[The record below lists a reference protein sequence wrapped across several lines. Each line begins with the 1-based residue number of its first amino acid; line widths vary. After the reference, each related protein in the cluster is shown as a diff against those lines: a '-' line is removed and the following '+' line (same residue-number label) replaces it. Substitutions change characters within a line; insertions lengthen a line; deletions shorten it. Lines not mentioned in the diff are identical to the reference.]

1 MSDKYT
7 PSKGDYIDLKG
18 KKYLP
23 ARRRVQWF
31 RGDHPDWTINT
42 SVVDMDFAAGYA
54 VIRAEVSDETGRLIA
69 SGMKTETK
77 SGFGDFVEKAETGA
91 IARAVA
97 IAGYGTEDALD
108 LDEGERIA
116 DSPVAARSQPERAA
130 GGAPASSPNRPSA
143 QASRSPE
150 EERLRDELLA
160 LTNGRGREYLEH
172 LASTVGV
179 PEGQRATAAQ
189 LSAMIDLALSE
200 AANEPPLA
208 REGGPETQAPAEEA
222 SEVGS
227 PPADP
232 DALPPQPGT
241 PEYRALPNGHE
252 RAKAKAYWDARPE
265 PEQETLA
272 EMLGAPA

>member
-1 MSDKYT
+1 MDQRTGKVKAPKALPIYRKGRWEIDRKLGWVKYDRE
-7 PSKGDYIDLKG
+7 P
-18 KKYLP
+18 
-23 ARRRVQWF
+23 
-31 RGDHPDWTINT
+31 
-42 SVVDMDFAAGYA
+42 
-54 VIRAEVSDETGRLIA
+54 EE
-69 SGMKTETK
+69 
-77 SGFGDFVEKAETGA
+77 
-91 IARAVA
+91 
-97 IAGYGTEDALD
+97 
-108 LDEGERIA
+108 
-116 DSPVAARSQPERAA
+116 QPERAA

-208 REGGPETQAPAEEA
+208 REGGPESAPPAEEA

-227 PPADP
+227 P
-232 DALPPQPGT
+232 
-241 PEYRALPNGHE
+241 
-252 RAKAKAYWDARPE
+252 
-265 PEQETLA
+265 
-272 EMLGAPA
+272 